1 LSQAR
6 NGDIQGHPVHPGGK
20 RTITLVPGERTPEL
34 RQDFLCQILTVSS
47 VILVGVGDFQ
57 NDPLMAA
64 DQPKEFSMIF
74 SLEHE
79 PGFLAGIRRF
89 AVSRK
94 L

>member
-1 LSQAR
+1 M
-6 NGDIQGHPVHPGGK
+6 
-20 RTITLVPGERTPEL
+20 
-34 RQDFLCQILTVSS
+34 
-47 VILVGVGDFQ
+47 GDFQ

>member
-1 LSQAR
+1 M
-6 NGDIQGHPVHPGGK
+6 
-20 RTITLVPGERTPEL
+20 
-34 RQDFLCQILTVSS
+34 
-47 VILVGVGDFQ
+47 GDFQ

-89 AVSRK
+89 AVPRK
-94 L
+94 V